1 LHTAGVLPR
10 APIAVFNRTLKE
22 SFMQRTLI
30 SASLAAAAFGLSA
43 CAVAQMAPPATMFKQ
58 DALPD
63 AVKVPA
69 GNKVVLE
76 TVGVGEI
83 TYECRDKKDA
93 AGQFEWV
100 FVGPAAVLNDR
111 AGKVIGSYYGPPATW
126 QSSDGSNVTATQLAV
141 SPAGAGNIPLQLVKA
156 NPASGAGAMMG
167 VTYIQRVAT
176 KGGVAPAST
185 CDAASKGKKEI
196 VKYQADY
203 IFWKAA

>member
-1 LHTAGVLPR
+1 M
-10 APIAVFNRTLKE
+10 FKE
-22 SFMQRTLI
+22 SFMQRTI
-30 SASLAAAAFGLSA
+30 TSASLAAAAFVLSA
-43 CAVAQMAPPATMFKQ
+43 CAGAPMAPAAAMFKQ

-100 FVGPAAVLNDR
+100 FAGPAAVLNDR
-111 AGKVIGSYYGPPATW
+111 GGKAIGSYYGPPATW
-126 QSSDGSNVTATQLAV
+126 QSSDGSKITATQLAV
-141 SPAGAGNIPLQLVKA
+141 APAGAGNIPLQLVKA
-156 NPASGAGAMMG
+156 NPASSAGAMMG

-176 KGGVAPAST
+176 KGGVAPASS
-185 CDAASKGKKEI
+185 CDATSKGKKEV